1 LYHTIHALRRN
12 EVHFLAQFAV
22 LASTGKRVAL
32 QRLLRARARLRPSRE
47 KIVETLLEV
56 HLFAGFP
63 AAIEGFFTLNSVFE
77 PHTEIKKKP
86 MSLRDRTRRG
96 EKVCKKVYGEKYSGL
111 RSAMDQ
117 LHPEFSDWIIQ
128 DGYGKV
134 LSRPGLSLKE
144 RELIAIAVL
153 AALGWRRQLNS
164 HIAGSLNAGAS
175 IGELEAVCKAILP
188 YIRASHAAELRRQI
202 ARASRTFIPAKKV

>member
-1 LYHTIHALRRN
+1 
-12 EVHFLAQFAV
+12 
-22 LASTGKRVAL
+22 
-32 QRLLRARARLRPSRE
+32 
-47 KIVETLLEV
+47 
-56 HLFAGFP
+56 
-63 AAIEGFFTLNSVFE
+63 
-77 PHTEIKKKP
+77 
-86 MSLRDRTRRG
+86 
-96 EKVCKKVYGEKYSGL
+96 
-111 RSAMDQ
+111 MDQ

-175 IGELEAVCKAILP
+175 IGELKAVGKAIQP
-188 YIRASHAAELRRQI
+188 YIRGSHAAELRRQI
-202 ARASRTFIPAKKV
+202 AVLSTKFSRAIA